1 MAFVISFRSQKKAKL
16 ITITV
21 LKYIEPPLVVEQ
33 F

>member
-1 MAFVISFRSQKKAKL
+1 MAFVISFRSQKAKV

-21 LKYIEPPLVVEQ
+21 LKYIEPPLVVER